1 LAKQVSKTNFPHQ
14 IWMLVVSWAVILLD
28 QGTKYLAIENLE
40 PYQPVNVLGDVLKFT
55 LVYNDSAAF
64 SIGFGMTWIFTIL
77 SSAATIVLLW
87 LSRKIETRGWAVMAG
102 VLLGGVVGNLIDRLA
117 RDPGFAM
124 GHVVD
129 FLQLPFGFAVF
140 NLADV
145 AIVAIAS
152 LTVIRVMRGDT
163 IGRKSTPTA

>member
-1 LAKQVSKTNFPHQ
+1 LAKQASKTNIPLQ
-14 IWMLVVSWAVILLD
+14 IWMLVVSWAVILVD

-40 PYQPVNVLGDVLKFT
+40 PYKSVNVLGDVLKFT

-77 SSAATIVLLW
+77 SSIATIVLLW
-87 LSRKIETRGWAVMAG
+87 LSRKIETLGWAVMAG
-102 VLLGGVVGNLIDRLA
+102 VLLGGVVGNLIDRLT
-117 RDPGFAM
+117 RDPGFAV

-129 FLQLPFGFAVF
+129 FFQLPFGFAVF
-140 NLADV
+140 NVADI
-145 AIVAIAS
+145 AIVVTAS

-163 IGRKSTPTA
+163 IGRKSVPSS

>member
-1 LAKQVSKTNFPHQ
+1 
-14 IWMLVVSWAVILLD
+14 MLVVSWAVILVD

-40 PYQPVNVLGDVLKFT
+40 PYKSVNVLGEVLKFT

-77 SSAATIVLLW
+77 SSIATIVLLW
-87 LSRKIETRGWAVMAG
+87 LSRKIETLGWAVMAG
-102 VLLGGVVGNLIDRLA
+102 VLLGGVVGNLIDRLT
-117 RDPGFAM
+117 RDPGFAV

-129 FLQLPFGFAVF
+129 FFQLPFGFAVF
-140 NLADV
+140 NVADM
-145 AIVAIAS
+145 AIVVTAT

-163 IGRKSTPTA
+163 IGRKSRPNA